1 MAQIG
6 GKLKKI
12 NKTQD
17 AFITFAEEMKANI
30 AELMEK
36 EKKNVLPKCKIWRV
50 CSTNEWPICLLW
62 CFLQIYHLR
71 GKNNTFL
78 ENCSFDLKFTRL

>member
-36 EKKNVLPKCKIWRV
+36 EKKK
-50 CSTNEWPICLLW
+50 E
-62 CFLQIYHLR
+62 
-71 GKNNTFL
+71 
-78 ENCSFDLKFTRL
+78 